1 MTYNLK
7 QCTIVNR
14 YRLLTILSGGATV
27 VYKGNEG
34 LKEYI
39 NTTIENKG
47 LKKVFIASKMGL
59 NNQQQLTNILNKSHI
74 TFDDVQRI
82 AEAIGCQVVIDIV
95 PIETET
101 DRE

>member
-1 MTYNLK
+1 M
-7 QCTIVNR
+7 
-14 YRLLTILSGGATV
+14 

-47 LKKVFIASKMGL
+47 IKKRFIASKMGL

-82 AEAIGCQVVIDIV
+82 ADAIGCQLTIDIV
-95 PIETET
+95 PIDTET
-101 DRE
+101 DRK